1 MELSD
6 LQLDALKELINIG
19 VGNGASLLNQILN
32 QPIALSAIHVDVVDI
47 ADLNTVANFDKNAST
62 VLMAFEGQLTG
73 KAKLIFPNNDALKL
87 LNLIAPWINIDTSI
101 GQVKKN
107 VLMEVGNIVI
117 NGVIG
122 CISNA
127 LKITS
132 KYSLPQYWQGDILD
146 LFKNSNSGTVIL
158 ANTQYEIES
167 HKIKGSLLIFLEVH
181 SFETLSKLLDQSLS
195 T

>member
-1 MELSD
+1 MELSI

-19 VGNGASLLNQILN
+19 VGNGANLLNQILK
-32 QPIALSAIHVDVVDI
+32 QSIILSTIDVSIVDVTE
-47 ADLNTVANFDKNAST
+47 LNTVTCFDNNAST
-62 VLMAFEGQLTG
+62 VLMSFDGQLTG
-73 KAKLIFPNNDALKL
+73 KAKLIFPNNDALRL
-87 LNLIAPWINIDTSI
+87 LDLIAPWINIDTSI

-122 CISNA
+122 SISNA

-132 KYSLPQYWQGDILD
+132 NYSLPQYYQGDIMSQ
-146 LFKNSNSGTVIL
+146 FKSSVSGTVIL

-167 HKIKGSLLIFLEVH
+167 HEIKGSLLIFLEVN
-181 SFETLSKLLDQSLS
+181 SFQTLSHLLDNSF
-195 T
+195 TT